1 MTADTNLR
9 AKLTA
14 PSTLGAAVI
23 YLQATRVDW
32 GITGDVKPLGTAD
45 EHVYTFQISAPL
57 TTIVVTGK
65 CITDGTNTAFEYLE
79 ELRQA
84 ALTWWSEAYN
94 HDSFAVFTWFN
105 DVIMEHDVLIRKVD
119 FTEKEGENRDITFTM
134 ELLADTRQI

>member
-14 PSTLGAAVI
+14 PATLGGAII
-23 YLQATRVDW
+23 YLQATKIDW

-57 TTIVVTGK
+57 TTIMIMGN
-65 CITDGTNTAFEYLE
+65 CITDASYSAFEYME

-84 ALTWWSEAYN
+84 AWTWWKETYD
-94 HDSFAVFTWFN
+94 HTSFAKFTWFN
-105 DVIMEHDVLIRKVD
+105 DATMEHNVLIRKAD
-119 FTEKEGENRDITFTM
+119 FTEKEGENGDISFM
-134 ELLADTRQI
+134 IELLADTR